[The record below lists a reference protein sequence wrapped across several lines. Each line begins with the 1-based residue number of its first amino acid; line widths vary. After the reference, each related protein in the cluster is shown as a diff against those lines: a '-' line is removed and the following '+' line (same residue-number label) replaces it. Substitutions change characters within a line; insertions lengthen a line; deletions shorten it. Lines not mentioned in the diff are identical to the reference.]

1 MNNLIS
7 RIIFISLL
15 PLCLLY
21 GTITYAAERA
31 HIPLP
36 KPDDLK
42 YRPIHFTPP
51 RAERVILNN
60 GIILY
65 IFEDNEL
72 PILSISAVIRT
83 GSNYDPIG
91 KEGLAELTGAVM
103 RTGGTSALT
112 GDAVDEALDFF
123 AGSLHVSMN
132 RDSGSINLS
141 ILRKDLDEGLNIF
154 SQIIAKPAFE
164 ENKLK
169 LEKNLLIEELR
180 RIADDPKKL
189 AFREFKRVFYQ
200 NNPAGRFSS
209 TTSLTSITRDDLI
222 EFHRRFFCPEN
233 IMISITGAI
242 SKEEAVAK
250 VKQYLGSWNESKTH
264 NVPPPT
270 PAKQK
275 GRIYFLKKN
284 TPQSIIICANLAPG
298 KKDQDTY
305 PFEVLDFIVGSGG
318 FKSRIFQEIRNNRGL
333 AYSTG
338 SFYTVRRDYGVFGAY
353 AMTKSASTATVLS
366 LLRSIVADAKT
377 KTVDRKDLAW
387 ATKSINNNFIFSFQ
401 SADQIARQQLM
412 LEYDKLPPD
421 YLDTYRDKIAAVQPE
436 ELTRVAIR
444 YLSADETVTFILGNE
459 GAYSEVLAT
468 FGNVSLI
475 EEQL

>member
-1 MNNLIS
+1 M
-7 RIIFISLL
+7 
-15 PLCLLY
+15 
-21 GTITYAAERA
+21 TTYAAERA
-31 HIPLP
+31 HVPLL

-72 PILSISAVIRT
+72 PLLNISAVIRT

-91 KEGLAELTGAVM
+91 KEGLAELTGTVM

-123 AGSLHVSMN
+123 AGSLHISMN
-132 RDSGSINLS
+132 RDSGMINLS
-141 ILRKDLDEGLNIF
+141 VLKKDLDEGLNIF
-154 SQIIAKPAFE
+154 SQIITKPAFE

-169 LEKNLLIEELR
+169 LAKNLLIEELR
-180 RIADDPKKL
+180 RTADDPKKL
-189 AFREFKRVFYQ
+189 AFREFKRVLYQ

-209 TTSLTSITRDDLI
+209 ITSVDSIKRNDLI
-222 EFHRRFFCPEN
+222 EFHRRFFYPEN

-250 VKQYLGSWNESKTH
+250 VKQHLGSWNESKMY
-264 NVPPPT
+264 NVVPPT
-270 PAKQK
+270 PAKQR
-275 GRIYFLKKN
+275 GGIYFLKKN
-284 TPQSIIICANLAPG
+284 TPQSIIICANFAPG

-338 SFYTVRRDYGVFGAY
+338 SFYTV
-353 AMTKSASTATVLS
+353 
-366 LLRSIVADAKT
+366 
-377 KTVDRKDLAW
+377 DRK
-387 ATKSINNNFIFSFQ
+387 S
-401 SADQIARQQLM
+401 
-412 LEYDKLPPD
+412 
-421 YLDTYRDKIAAVQPE
+421 V
-436 ELTRVAIR
+436 V
-444 YLSADETVTFILGNE
+444 
-459 GAYSEVLAT
+459 
-468 FGNVSLI
+468 
-475 EEQL
+475 

>member
-7 RIIFISLL
+7 RLILISIL

-21 GTITYAAERA
+21 GTIAYAAERA
-31 HIPLP
+31 HVPLP
-36 KPDDLK
+36 KPDELK
-42 YRPIHFTPP
+42 YRPIHFAPP
-51 RAERVILNN
+51 RAERVFLNN

-65 IFEDNEL
+65 IFEENEL
-72 PILSISAVIRT
+72 PLLNISAVIRT
-83 GSNYDPIG
+83 GSSYDPTG
-91 KEGLAELTGAVM
+91 KEGLAELTGTVM
-103 RTGGTSALT
+103 RTGGTNALT

-123 AGSLHVSMN
+123 AGSLHISMN
-132 RDSGSINLS
+132 RDAGSITLS
-141 ILRKDLDEGLNIF
+141 ILKKDLDAGLNIF
-154 SQIIAKPAFE
+154 SQIITNPAFE

-169 LEKNLLIEELR
+169 LAKNLLIEELR

-189 AFREFKRVFYQ
+189 AFREFKRVLYQ
-200 NNPAGRFSS
+200 NNPAGRFPS
-209 TTSLTSITRDDLI
+209 TTSVNSIKRDDLI
-222 EFHRRFFCPEN
+222 EFHRRFFYPEN
-233 IMISITGAI
+233 IMISITGDI

-250 VKQYLGSWNESKTH
+250 IKQYLGSWNESGKY
-264 NVPPPT
+264 NIVPPI

-275 GRIYFLKKN
+275 GRIYFLTKN
-284 TPQSIIICANLAPG
+284 TPQSIIICANFAPG

-305 PFEVLDFIVGSGG
+305 PFEVFDFIVGSGG
-318 FKSRIFQEIRNNRGL
+318 FKSRIFQEIRNSRGL

-338 SFYTVRRDYGVFGAY
+338 SFYTKRSDYGVFGAY

-366 LLRSIVADAKT
+366 LLRSIVEDAKT
-377 KTVDRKDLAW
+377 KSVDKKELVW

-412 LEYDKLPPD
+412 IEYDKLPPD
-421 YLDTYRDKIAAVQPE
+421 YLATYRDKIAEVQPE
-436 ELTRVAIR
+436 ELKKVANK

-459 GAYSEVLAT
+459 SAYSQVLAT
-468 FGNVSLI
+468 FENVSRI

>member
-1 MNNLIS
+1 M
-7 RIIFISLL
+7 FLL
-15 PLCLLY
+15 PLYLLY
-21 GTITYAAERA
+21 GTIAYAAERA
-31 HIPLP
+31 HLPLP

-42 YRPIHFTPP
+42 YRPIHFAPP
-51 RAERVILNN
+51 RAERVLLNN

-72 PILSISAVIRT
+72 PLLNISAVIRT
-83 GSNYDPIG
+83 GSNYDPMG
-91 KEGLAELTGAVM
+91 KEGLAELTGTVM

-123 AGSLHVSMN
+123 AGSLHISMN
-132 RDSGSINLS
+132 RDSGLINLS
-141 ILRKDLDEGLNIF
+141 ILKKDLDEGLNIF
-154 SQIIAKPAFE
+154 SQIITKPAFE

-169 LEKNLLIEELR
+169 VAKNLLIEELR

-189 AFREFKRVFYQ
+189 AFREFKRVLYQ
-200 NNPAGRFSS
+200 NNPAGRFPS
-209 TTSLTSITRDDLI
+209 TTSVTNIRRDDLI
-222 EFHRRFFCPEN
+222 EFHGRFFYPEN
-233 IMISITGAI
+233 IMISITGDI

-250 VKQYLGSWNESKTH
+250 IKQYLGSWNESRKY
-264 NVPPPT
+264 NVVPPI

-275 GRIYFLKKN
+275 GRIYFLTKN
-284 TPQSIIICANLAPG
+284 TPQSIIICANFAPG

-338 SFYTVRRDYGVFGAY
+338 SFYTKRSEYGVFGAY
-353 AMTKSASTATVLS
+353 AITESDSTAKVLS
-366 LLRSIVADAKT
+366 LLRSIVEDARIKS
-377 KTVDRKDLAW
+377 VDKKELAW

-412 LEYDKLPPD
+412 IEYDKLPPD
-421 YLDTYRDKIAAVQPE
+421 YLATYRDKITKVQPE
-436 ELTRVAIR
+436 ELKRVAMK
-444 YLSADETVTFILGNE
+444 YLSPDETVTFILGNE
-459 GAYSEVLAT
+459 STYNQVLTT
-468 FGNVSLI
+468 FGNVSRI
-475 EEQL
+475 EDQL